1 MTNIIAIALL
11 QSTVTYYT
19 NVAEFDYKPEPPRLS
34 QGSLYIG
41 DTKDIRFYNSQKML
55 LTGSNFMTIGSWGS
69 IYQTN
74 GSYQLN
80 QNKFVQSNVVKQSTI
95 SFKWNGQL
103 REIVD
108 NELVTNVVWQY
119 KLKQDWELIKP

>member
-1 MTNIIAIALL
+1 MVYLK
-11 QSTVTYYT
+11 STVAYYT
-19 NVAEFDYKPEPPRLS
+19 NVAEFDYKPEPPRLV
-34 QGSLYIG
+34 QGALFTG
-41 DTKDIRFYNSQKML
+41 DTKDIRFYNSQKL
-55 LTGSNFMTIGSWGS
+55 VYFTVSNSASLSFFM
-69 IYQTN
+69 TN

-80 QNKFVQSNVVKQSTI
+80 QHKFVQSNVVKQSTI
-95 SFKWNGQL
+95 LFKWNGQL